1 MNQTIILIIYL
12 SNKSKT
18 TWRKLFVVHIVSW
31 DRIGIH
37 QIGSTMTCRWAAF
50 GNVWIMLWS
59 PIVAKFM
66 GSHQI
71 CFSGDDSENKNII
84 LVYWIMYRHTCAFEI
99 RDYLSKTNNSY
110 CVDYRNFWSHLQV
123 LIEKRIWLSFEAIL
137 VWITD
142 QGNVRSYQ
150 LSKK

>member
-12 SNKSKT
+12 SNKPKT
-18 TWRKLFVVHIVSW
+18 TWRKLFVVHIVSR

-50 GNVWIMLWS
+50 RNVWIMLWS

-71 CFSGDDSENKNII
+71 RFSGDDSKKKYYSCLLN
-84 LVYWIMYRHTCAFEI
+84 IMYRHTRALCTIFTI
-99 RDYLSKTNNSY
+99 LLTLWNSEHK
-110 CVDYRNFWSHLQV
+110 NGL
-123 LIEKRIWLSFEAIL
+123 LIKLFCFSSDFDETWWNCS
-137 VWITD
+137 TH
-142 QGNVRSYQ
+142 G
-150 LSKK
+150 